1 MKLCFPVEH
10 DNGAASVVYSHFGS
24 APFFVIIDTET
35 GAARTVV
42 NGDRHHAHGACNPI
56 KAIGDQ
62 NIDAV
67 VVGGIGAGA
76 LSRLNQLGVK
86 VYRAQL
92 PTIQENVPLLLAQQ
106 LQEYRLQESCGG
118 HGHRGTCAH

>member
-1 MKLCFPVEH
+1 MKLCFPVQH
-10 DNGAASVVYSHFGS
+10 DNGAASVVYNHFGS
-24 APFFVIIDTET
+24 APLFVIIDSET
-35 GAARTVV
+35 GESRTVV
-42 NGDRHHAHGACNPI
+42 NGDQHHAHGGCNPV
-56 KAIGDQ
+56 KAIGDE

-76 LSRLNQLGVK
+76 LSRLNQLGIR

-92 PTIQENVPLLLAQQ
+92 PTIQENVPLLLAQKLQ
-106 LQEYRLQESCGG
+106 QYMLQECCGG